1 MNILRQPNLPKIR
14 SNEFQAAVDR
24 NCEKRSQKMNFFLK
38 RIWFQILVRELTGLL
53 VDREEDLE
61 EDLEDQRR
69 YQ

>member
-1 MNILRQPNLPKIR
+1 MNILRQQNLPKIR

-38 RIWFQILVRELTGLL
+38 RIWFQILVRELEGLG
-53 VDREEDLE
+53 EDLE
-61 EDLEDQRR
+61 EDLEDRRR